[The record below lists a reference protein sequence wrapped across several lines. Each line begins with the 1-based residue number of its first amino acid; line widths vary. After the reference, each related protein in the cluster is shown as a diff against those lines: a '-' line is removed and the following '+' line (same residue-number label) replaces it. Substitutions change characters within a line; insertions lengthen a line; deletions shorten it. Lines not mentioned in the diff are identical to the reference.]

1 MIKTWTCPVCT
12 MPTNLPPALCRRDNK
27 TEICPQCGTNQAIED
42 FVGQLEGITCGL
54 EDAHT
59 DLETAKNELLQGIDA
74 ANNAKNMLLEQRSNE
89 HQYPDLSDNPDS
101 MVNLLD
107 PEGLTRKALAELT
120 ILKSD
125 PADKHKEMVNEDH
138 AASNQSESDSYPE

>member
-42 FVGQLEGITCGL
+42 FVRQLEGVTSGL

-89 HQYPDLSDNPDS
+89 HQYP
-101 MVNLLD
+101 
-107 PEGLTRKALAELT
+107 
-120 ILKSD
+120 
-125 PADKHKEMVNEDH
+125 ADKHKEMVNEDH
-138 AASNQSESDSYPE
+138 AAENQSESDSYPE